1 MKQVTLDLA
10 RAPTASFEH
19 FYAGPNAKLLEILQD
34 AVARWVRLGAPNA
47 GGPASSAP
55 LLQSVVLCGDRGSGK
70 THLLNACAHLA
81 QTHGIDVVHW
91 QVQSSQSP
99 QDPFALSTEFEFKA
113 SWRMMVIDDVHLM
126 SEQDQAT
133 AFNWFV
139 NAFAPGDHATRM
151 VIMSSDQQVG
161 SLAIRE
167 DLRTR
172 MAQGL
177 CLELKTLDEQAC
189 RTVLIEQARLRGLV
203 LKADVL
209 DFMMARFSRDL
220 TNLVGWLDQLD
231 AFSLQTQRAITIPLI
246 KDMLNAL

>member
-34 AVARWVRLGAPNA
+34 AVARLVCLGGAHA
-47 GGPASSAP
+47 GGPAASPP
-55 LLQSVVLCGDRGSGK
+55 LLESVVLCGDRGSGK

-81 QTHGIDVVHW
+81 QTHGMAVMHW
-91 QVQSSQSP
+91 QVQSSLNP
-99 QDPFALSTEFEFKA
+99 RDPSALSAELEFNA
-113 SWRMMVIDDVHLM
+113 AWRLMVIDDVHLM

-139 NAFAPGDHATRM
+139 NASAPGDHTTRM
-151 VIMSSDQQVG
+151 VLMSSDQNVG
-161 SLAIRE
+161 ALAIRE

-209 DFMMARFSRDL
+209 DFMMTRFSRDL
-220 TNLVGWLDQLD
+220 SNLVGWLDQLD

-246 KDMLNAL
+246 KDMLNEL

>member
-1 MKQVTLDLA
+1 M
-10 RAPTASFEH
+10 
-19 FYAGPNAKLLEILQD
+19 
-34 AVARWVRLGAPNA
+34 AVM
-47 GGPASSAP
+47 
-55 LLQSVVLCGDRGSGK
+55 
-70 THLLNACAHLA
+70 
-81 QTHGIDVVHW
+81 HW
-91 QVQSSQSP
+91 QVQSSLNP
-99 QDPFALSTEFEFKA
+99 RDPSALSAELEFNA
-113 SWRMMVIDDVHLM
+113 AWRLMVIDDVHLM

-139 NAFAPGDHATRM
+139 NASAPGDHTTRM
-151 VIMSSDQQVG
+151 VLMSSDQNVG
-161 SLAIRE
+161 ALAIRE

-209 DFMMARFSRDL
+209 DFMMTRFSRDL
-220 TNLVGWLDQLD
+220 SNLVGWLDQLD

-246 KDMLNAL
+246 KDMLNEL

>member
-1 MKQVTLDLA
+1 
-10 RAPTASFEH
+10 
-19 FYAGPNAKLLEILQD
+19 
-34 AVARWVRLGAPNA
+34 
-47 GGPASSAP
+47 
-55 LLQSVVLCGDRGSGK
+55 
-70 THLLNACAHLA
+70 LA

>member
-10 RAPTASFEH
+10 GAPTASFEH
-19 FYAGPNAKLLEILQD
+19 FYAGPNAKMLEILQD
-34 AVARWVRLGAPNA
+34 AVARLVRLGGANDGA
-47 GGPASSAP
+47 PASNTP
-55 LLQSVVLCGDRGSGK
+55 LLESVVLCGDRGSGK
-70 THLLNACAHLA
+70 THLLKACAHLA
-81 QTHGIDVVHW
+81 QSHGIAVKHW
-91 QVQSSQSP
+91 QVQSSLSSR
-99 QDPFALSTEFEFKA
+99 DPSALSTELEFNA
-113 SWRMMVIDDVHLM
+113 SWRLMVIDDVHLM

-133 AFNWFV
+133 ACNWFV
-139 NAFAPGDHATRM
+139 NASHPGDHTTRM
-151 VIMSSDQQVG
+151 VLMSSDQDVG

-209 DFMMARFSRDL
+209 DFMMTRFSRDL
-220 TNLVGWLDQLD
+220 SNLVGWLEQLD

-246 KDMLNAL
+246 KDMLNEL